1 MGSILRIEAS
11 VHGSP
16 HCHDRLE
23 EDATMMSSARIVR
36 GWLHHRDN
44 PGERP
49 VPATAADMRSATQ
62 NVNHCP

>member
-23 EDATMMSSARIVR
+23 EDATMLSSARRMR

-44 PGERP
+44 PGERLA
-49 VPATAADMRSATQ
+49 PATAPDMWLLRRK
-62 NVNHCP
+62 VNA